1 MSNDDGITS
10 YEFKNS
16 NLLFSLELFLTNTPL
31 KAKKILNSLE
41 SNQFEECKMQSEE
54 IKQNNTEG
62 ICMINRMKLFIHV
75 FLNKQKG
82 KFSILPLQAM
92 IELNHKVI
100 SENDSIFSKISA
112 S

>member
-1 MSNDDGITS
+1 
-10 YEFKNS
+10 
-16 NLLFSLELFLTNTPL
+16 
-31 KAKKILNSLE
+31 
-41 SNQFEECKMQSEE
+41 
-54 IKQNNTEG
+54 
-62 ICMINRMKLFIHV
+62 MINRMKLFIHV

-82 KFSILPLQAM
+82 KSSVLPLQAM

>member
-54 IKQNNTEG
+54 IK
-62 ICMINRMKLFIHV
+62 
-75 FLNKQKG
+75 
-82 KFSILPLQAM
+82 
-92 IELNHKVI
+92 
-100 SENDSIFSKISA
+100 
-112 S
+112 